1 MIDFLSLIPQ
11 TTPSLVSGYLWG
23 IWPRRAITH
32 SFHAVLPLHGGV
44 FGPPYVNIETAFFL
58 PGVSPPN
65 VYDTLIRVG
74 GHKLLI
80 TGYFDNRCVR
90 NPNLQRDFPLIPW
103 QGEIAVLFIGKRRAY
118 VSRAPPRPLVH
129 FAIAR

>member
-32 SFHAVLPLHGGV
+32 SFHAVLPLRGGV

-103 QGEIAVLFIGKRRAY
+103 QGEIAVLFIGKWRAY